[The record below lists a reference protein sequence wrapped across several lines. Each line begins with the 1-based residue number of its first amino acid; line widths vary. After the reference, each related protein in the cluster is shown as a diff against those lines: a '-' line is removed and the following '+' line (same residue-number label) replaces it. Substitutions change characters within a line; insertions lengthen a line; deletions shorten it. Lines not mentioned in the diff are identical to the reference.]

1 MNGVKVMYFMV
12 MLIKS
17 FEIFSVVIIH
27 LLVKKLKQ
35 KNLFKKKMKLFFYL
49 EFYRN
54 ADQDRIF
61 GFGGLDGRGRKKKD
75 PPIIRDLLLSL
86 EDCYHGAIKKI
97 KISRRVKLKIYLFIR
112 NIFLIFVFQGIK

>member
-1 MNGVKVMYFMV
+1 
-12 MLIKS
+12 L
-17 FEIFSVVIIH
+17 
-27 LLVKKLKQ
+27 
-35 KNLFKKKMKLFFYL
+35 KLFFYL

-97 KISRRVKLKIYLFIR
+97 KISRRVKLKIYLFIQ